1 MYRIL
6 LLVVLALASA
16 CTWAGETYGA
26 FQPNANEL
34 LLPHRGGYWN
44 PSEPGSG
51 YFIDINRRGN
61 GDIYGFATA
70 YTYTATGQS
79 TFLILQ
85 GNITFATETQRQ
97 QEGWYA
103 KLVSPLYQAADG
115 QPFGGAYRA
124 PIVSASTFGSG
135 ELVWKTRRTA
145 ELRVGGNTTQIRT
158 LHPDD
163 ASTEAASM
171 LSGTWVIQVR
181 MRSPGYSPSASGN
194 QRYGSHVVKLTPS
207 VPQPTWTSGAGVATI
222 PPSAMATVW
231 QPPAGVITFSVT
243 CVSEC
248 LPSPVPAPLTNTT
261 NTVYSGARVWIDP
274 VTFKAGWVSN
284 AVADGQST
292 TSARVTQDPSSGV
305 ATIAYDLYVDDD
317 TVVGRNGSWLI
328 PAGIT
333 GIPPGA
339 YPGSE
344 LIMTRI
350 TPNGLHA
357 PEGTV
362 VKLY

>member
-16 CTWAGETYGA
+16 CTWAGETYSSQSNLPLKIGSEA
-26 FQPNANEL
+26 V
-34 LLPHRGGYWN
+34 LPHRGGYWN
-44 PSEPGSG
+44 PAAPGSG
-51 YFIDINRRGN
+51 YFVDITRRGN
-61 GDIYGFATA
+61 GEIYGFATA

-145 ELRVGGNTTQIRT
+145 ELRVGGVVTPIRT

-163 ASTEAASM
+163 AATEAAGM
-171 LSGTWVIQVR
+171 LSGTWVIQAR
-181 MRSPGYSPSASGN
+181 MRSAAGGGFE
-194 QRYGSHVVKLTPS
+194 RYASHVVKLTPS
-207 VPQPTWTSGAGVATI
+207 VPQPTWSTGAGAATI
-222 PPSAMATVW
+222 PASALASVW
-231 QPPAGVITFSVT
+231 QPPTGVITFTVT
-243 CVSEC
+243 CISEC
-248 LPSPVPAPLTNTT
+248 FPQGAPPSAGNSLGTI
-261 NTVYSGARVWIDP
+261 YSGARVWIDP
-274 VTFKAGWVSN
+274 VTLRVGWVQN
-284 AVADGQST
+284 AVAGGQSG
-292 TSARVTQDPSSGV
+292 AVANVTQDAQVGA
-305 ATIAYDLYVDDD
+305 ATMAFDLYVDDD
-317 TVVGRNGSWLI
+317 TVVGRGAFLI
-328 PAGIT
+328 PSGFT
-333 GIPPGA
+333 GYTPGA